1 MEKESA
7 IITVKDHF
15 SYNQEVLNEILQ
27 DIESFNRKWCFFE
40 FYGSK
45 QILIQEVNYKKV
57 KIGEMIE
64 VNSPGWK
71 FHGHRVVVEKKRNGM
86 VECYVP
92 NDIRTRLKIT
102 ASSVKF
108 ISQEKKEKL
117 NVKVGDL
124 VLITEAR
131 FRPRYEEG
139 DVFKVIWKG
148 AKYVRVVPKNPKF
161 EVSEF
166 PLKLDQM
173 SKIDRWRPGD
183 DIKEFADK
191 AGRKVYRESVYSI
204 DIPITHLK
212 SVRDYYGE
220 EMGGLLGDLDG
231 IGL

>member
-64 VNSPGWK
+64 INSPGWK
-71 FHGHRVVVEKKRNGM
+71 FHGHRVVVDKKRSGM
-86 VECYVP
+86 VECYIP
-92 NDIRTRLKIT
+92 NDIRTRLKIS

-117 NVKVGDL
+117 DVKVGDL

-139 DVFKVIWKG
+139 DVFKVVWKG
-148 AKYVRVVPKNPKF
+148 AKYVRVVPKTPKF
-161 EVSEF
+161 EVTIR
-166 PLKLDQM
+166 LYHVDV
-173 SKIDRWRPGD
+173 RPGD
-183 DIKEFADK
+183 NTMEFADK
-191 AGRKVYRESVYSI
+191 SARKVYRESVYSM

>member
-1 MEKESA
+1 MDQESA

-64 VNSPGWK
+64 INSPGWK
-71 FHGHRVVVEKKRNGM
+71 FHGHRVVVDKKRSGM
-86 VECYVP
+86 VECYIP
-92 NDIRTRLKIT
+92 NDIRTRLKIS

-117 NVKVGDL
+117 DVKVGDL

-139 DVFKVIWKG
+139 DVFKVVWKG
-148 AKYVRVVPKNPKF
+148 AKYVRVVPKNAKY
-161 EVSEF
+161 E
-166 PLKLDQM
+166 LAIDQW
-173 SKIDRWRPGD
+173 SAGGRPGD
-183 DIKEFADK
+183 NMKEFADK
-191 AGRKVYRESVYSI
+191 EGRKVYRESVYSI

>member
-1 MEKESA
+1 MDKDSA
-7 IITVKDHF
+7 IITIKDHF

-27 DIESFNRKWCFFE
+27 DMESLNRKWCFFE

-45 QILIQEVNYKKV
+45 QMLIQEVNYKKV

-64 VNSPGWK
+64 INSPDWK
-71 FHGHRVVVEKKRNGM
+71 FHGHRAVVEKKRNGM

-92 NDIRTRLKIT
+92 SDLRTRLKLT

-108 ISQEKKEKL
+108 IPQEKKEKL
-117 NVKVGDL
+117 DVKVGDL

-139 DVFKVIWKG
+139 DIFKIVWKG
-148 AKYVRVVPKNPKF
+148 AKYVRVVPKTPKF
-161 EVSEF
+161 EVRIR
-166 PLKLDQM
+166 LNHVDV
-173 SKIDRWRPGD
+173 RPGD
-183 DIKEFADK
+183 NTMEFADK
-191 AGRKVYRESVYSI
+191 SARKVYRESVYSM

>member
-1 MEKESA
+1 MDKESA

-27 DIESFNRKWCFFE
+27 DMESLNRKWCFFE

-64 VNSPGWK
+64 INSPDWK
-71 FHGHRVVVEKKRNGM
+71 FHGHRAVVEKKRNGM

-92 NDIRTRLKIT
+92 SDLRTRLKLT

-108 ISQEKKEKL
+108 IPQEKKEKL
-117 NVKVGDL
+117 DVKVGDL

-148 AKYVRVVPKNPKF
+148 AKYVRVVPKTPKF
-161 EVSEF
+161 EVMIR
-166 PLKLDQM
+166 LNHVDV
-173 SKIDRWRPGD
+173 RPGD
-183 DIKEFADK
+183 NTMEFADK
-191 AGRKVYRESVYSI
+191 SARKVYRESVYSM

>member
-64 VNSPGWK
+64 INSPGWK
-71 FHGHRVVVEKKRNGM
+71 FHGHRVVVDKKRSGM
-86 VECYVP
+86 VECYIP
-92 NDIRTRLKIT
+92 NDIRTRLKIS

-117 NVKVGDL
+117 DVKVGDL

-139 DVFKVIWKG
+139 DVFKVVWKG
-148 AKYVRVVPKNPKF
+148 AKYVRVVPKTPKF
-161 EVSEF
+161 EVTIR
-166 PLKLDQM
+166 LYHVDV
-173 SKIDRWRPGD
+173 RPGD
-183 DIKEFADK
+183 NTMEFADRSAK
-191 AGRKVYRESVYSI
+191 KVYRESVYSI

>member
-64 VNSPGWK
+64 INSPGWK
-71 FHGHRVVVEKKRNGM
+71 FHGHRVVVDKKRSGM
-86 VECYVP
+86 VECYIP
-92 NDIRTRLKIT
+92 NDIRTRLKIS

-117 NVKVGDL
+117 DVKVGDL

-139 DVFKVIWKG
+139 DVFKVVWKG
-148 AKYVRVVPKNPKF
+148 AKYVRVVPKNAKF
-161 EVSEF
+161 EV
-166 PLKLDQM
+166 
-173 SKIDRWRPGD
+173 IVDRWGFGGRPGD
-183 DIKEFADK
+183 NMKEFADK
-191 AGRKVYRESVYSI
+191 EGRKVYRESVYSI

>member
-1 MEKESA
+1 MDKESA

-64 VNSPGWK
+64 INSPGWK
-71 FHGHRVVVEKKRNGM
+71 FHGHRVVVDKKRSGM
-86 VECYVP
+86 VECYIP
-92 NDIRTRLKIT
+92 NDIRTRLKIS

-117 NVKVGDL
+117 DVKVGDL

-139 DVFKVIWKG
+139 DVFKVVWKG
-148 AKYVRVVPKNPKF
+148 AKYVRVVPKTPKF
-161 EVSEF
+161 EVTIR
-166 PLKLDQM
+166 LYHVDV
-173 SKIDRWRPGD
+173 RPGD
-183 DIKEFADK
+183 NTMEFADK
-191 AGRKVYRESVYSI
+191 SARKVYRESVYSM